1 MSETEPMKP
10 IVRNIAQRK
19 WISGELGSSFPTLD
33 ELQEKIGA
41 EFAADHYAKLQPFKT
56 LVLLAESLCPLEMSY
71 DVSRMQHPYFLEF
84 TWTTMLGGIYI
95 SPQSGWVSAL
105 LARQAVEDASAIP
118 YSPSVEDKYALA
130 PAEGAFEHVIFLPG
144 SNSFRQTVSIEALT
158 ELMRSNG
165 DVVIKPHP
173 MTEAGTIREIG
184 REFGYHRILNPKS
197 SGASLL
203 SACSVAY
210 VAPTTEIGLYGHLI
224 GKQVVG
230 IGNPLREARA
240 GFAPIYNALKPD
252 PTALPRLL
260 GSDKGGFFR
269 PDEPDLAGRLER
281 YFANAMATREV
292 FNPPVREI
300 GHTEYADFLNGKF
313 QRVSN

>member
-1 MSETEPMKP
+1 MSEAEEKKP
-10 IVRNIAQRK
+10 ILRNIAQRK

-33 ELQEKIGA
+33 ELTEKIGA
-41 EFAADHYAKLQPFKT
+41 EFAADHYKKLQPFKA
-56 LVLLAESLCPLEMSY
+56 LVLLAESMCPLEMSY

-95 SPQSGWVSAL
+95 TPQSGWLSAL
-105 LARQAVEDASAIP
+105 LARQAAEDADATP
-118 YSPSVEDKYALA
+118 YTPMVEDKYVLEA
-130 PAEGAFEHVIFLPG
+130 AEGAFEHVIFLPG

-158 ELMRSNG
+158 ELMRSNP
-165 DVVIKPHP
+165 DVVVKPHP
-173 MTEAGTIREIG
+173 MTEPGTIREIG

-197 SGASLL
+197 SGAALL
-203 SACSVAY
+203 AGCKVAY
-210 VAPTTEIGLYGHLI
+210 VAPTTEIGLYGYLI
-224 GKQVVG
+224 GKDVVG

-240 GFAPIYNALKPD
+240 GFAPIYSALKAD
-252 PTALPRLL
+252 PSALPRLL

-269 PDEPDLAGRLER
+269 ADDTDLAGRLER
-281 YFANAMATREV
+281 YFANAMATREA

-313 QRVSN
+313 QRVAN